1 MEYIYT
7 HTDGFN
13 NILQPREGDL
23 GFDLIAAD
31 DPIFEDNYIEYN
43 TGVKIEPKNGDTHLL
58 IFPRSSIS
66 KTNLI
71 LANHCAIIDNSY
83 RGEIKLRFRY
93 LPTLSEII
101 GLTGSFVKPIN
112 QSKIYQKGDKIA
124 QGVFFKAL
132 NARLVEVD
140 SLRESV
146 RNAGGF
152 GSTGK

>member
-1 MEYIYT
+1 MEYIYA

-13 NILQPREGDL
+13 NILPPREGDL
-23 GFDLIAAD
+23 GFDLIAAE
-31 DPIFEDNYIEYN
+31 DPIIEDSYIEYN
-43 TGVKIEPKNGDTHLL
+43 TKVKIEPSNIDTHLL
-58 IFPRSSIS
+58 VFPRSSIS

-71 LANHCAIIDNSY
+71 LANHVAVIDNAY

-93 LPTLSEII
+93 LPTISEII
-101 GLTGSFVKPIN
+101 GLAGSFIKPIN

-132 NARLVEVD
+132 NVNFIEVD
-140 SLRESV
+140 SLRESI
-146 RNAGGF
+146 RSSGGF